1 VRVDPCPALARLP
14 LEEREAIALVM
25 PQCSHRLPALHPL
38 EAQVMRELWDL
49 GEGTVRVVL
58 DGLNRSEH
66 RPRAYTTV
74 MTTMARL
81 ERKGLLRRRREG
93 NADVYIPTIEREAYE
108 STRANVEVEAL
119 LDRYGDAALAHFARQ
134 VDQLDAKRL
143 EELRRLAADD

>member
-1 VRVDPCPALARLP
+1 
-14 LEEREAIALVM
+14 
-25 PQCSHRLPALHPL
+25 
-38 EAQVMRELWDL
+38 MRQLWEL

-58 DGLNRSEH
+58 DGLNRSDE

-93 NADVYIPTIEREAYE
+93 NADVYIPTIARGAYD
-108 STRANVEVEAL
+108 SRRADVEVKAL
-119 LDRYGDAALAHFARQ
+119 VDQYGDAALAHFAHQ
-134 VDQLDAKRL
+134 VEQLDPERR